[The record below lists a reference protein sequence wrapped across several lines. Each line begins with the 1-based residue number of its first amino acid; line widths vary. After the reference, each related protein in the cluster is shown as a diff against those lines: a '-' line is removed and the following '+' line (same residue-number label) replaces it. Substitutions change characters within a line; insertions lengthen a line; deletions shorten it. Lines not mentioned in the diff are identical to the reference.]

1 MKDFKVFT
9 LRDVTKF
16 SDYHTY
22 PFKGIT
28 KRIIDENISKC
39 DILYWAPLEP
49 IDSPFT
55 YIEQSIGVHEF
66 SHLLKERNIEMFV
79 VHSEYDTITFQI
91 ENMHILRWKTS
102 LLHYCNSSVE
112 FRYKDIIENVK
123 INDSNFKKLFNSLN
137 LGVRPA
143 RVTLLDNLYK
153 YGLFDYG
160 DISWNHITKDD
171 PFKDMGLV
179 FNYWNEERLTLDL
192 ETIEPTSEEQIHD
205 THLWTDYYLE
215 SKCLFTVQTE
225 SIVRDNPSESHFL
238 SEKTW
243 KPLILGQPFI
253 TIGSPGYYE
262 YLQSFGFK
270 LYDEII
276 DYSFDKVSDNES
288 RIEQIVIELSKLK
301 DRNYDELYSLI
312 KEKVEYNRNL
322 AISITKNDKYIPQ
335 KFKELYNIHK
345 ESFKKFTPYDM
356 NMDLSK
362 IFV

>member
-1 MKDFKVFT
+1 MRNFKLFT
-9 LRDVTKF
+9 LRDVIQF

-28 KRIIDENISKC
+28 KRIIDEDITEC

-55 YIEQSIGVHEF
+55 YLEQSVGVQEF

-91 ENMHILRWKTS
+91 ENVHILRWKTS

-123 INDSNFKKLFNSLN
+123 IDDSNFKKLFNSLN

-160 DISWNHITKDD
+160 DISWNHITKDE

-179 FNYWNEERLTLDL
+179 FNHWNEERLTLDL
-192 ETIEPTSEEQIHD
+192 ERIEPTSEEQIHD
-205 THLWTDYYLE
+205 THLWTDYYLD
-215 SKCLFTVQTE
+215 SNCLFTVQAE
-225 SIVRDNPSESHFL
+225 SIVKDTPNTLHFL

-253 TIGSPGYYE
+253 IVGSPHYYK
-262 YLQSFGFK
+262 YLESFGFK

-276 DYSFDKVSDNES
+276 DYSFDEIINNET
-288 RIEQIVIELSKLK
+288 RIEQIVIQLSKLK
-301 DRNYDELYSLI
+301 DKNYNELYSLI
-312 KEKVEYNRNL
+312 KDKVEYNRNL
-322 AISITKNDKYIPQ
+322 AISIIKNDQYIPQ
-335 KFKELYNIHK
+335 QFEELYKVHK
-345 ESFKKFTPYDM
+345 KSFEQLSPFDM